1 MTDTYRPPSL
11 DVGVYPGAAPGP
23 LDPEAA
29 PAVRGYRGEDLLR
42 AIEAAGLRG
51 RGGAAFPTVRKL
63 RAVAGGPA
71 PRYVVANGEEGEP
84 ASVKDR
90 WLLRNRPHL
99 VLDGL
104 LRAAEAVG
112 ADAAYAY
119 VSDPAATVAVERA
132 LAELG
137 ETPVPVIVH
146 QVAPGYVA
154 GEETAVVRAIDGGPA
169 KPLDKPPRPYEQG
182 VGGRPTAVCNVETL
196 ARVALVAAGHPAD
209 AFLLTVSGT
218 DIRPGLFEV
227 PYGVTLGTALD
238 ALTGAGLDARGYLMG
253 GFFAG
258 LAGPAIRDVPLDP
271 DALRAH
277 GSGLGC
283 GAVVVIGADDCPVAA
298 AADVM
303 AYFAAE
309 NAGQCG
315 SCIRGTAAM
324 SDVLTDLTRGT
335 ATADRLARL
344 EKWSGSLPGRGAC
357 GTLDG
362 ASALT
367 ATLLS
372 GFPADVEAHLGAPCP
387 RCAALSE
394 PNGRTRFAVPPESI
408 IPGGHL

>member
-1 MTDTYRPPSL
+1 MTDTYRPSPL
-11 DVGVYPGAAPGP
+11 VLGAYPGTEPRLLGP
-23 LDPEAA
+23 DAGPDAGGL
-29 PAVRGYRGEDLLR
+29 RGGDLLD
-42 AIEAAGLRG
+42 AVDAAGLRG
-51 RGGAAFPTVRKL
+51 RGGAAFPTARKL
-63 RAVAGGPA
+63 RAVAAGEA

-90 WLLRNRPHL
+90 WLLRSRPRL

-104 LRAAEAVG
+104 LRTAEAVG
-112 ADAAYAY
+112 AAGAYVY
-119 VSDPAATVAVERA
+119 VSDPGAAEAIERTLRERA
-132 LAELG
+132 G
-137 ETPVPVIVH
+137 TPVPVTLREVD
-146 QVAPGYVA
+146 PGYVA

-209 AFLLTVSGT
+209 TFLLTVSGSVPH
-218 DIRPGLFEV
+218 PGLYEV
-227 PYGVTLGTALD
+227 PYGVTLGAALD
-238 ALTGAGLDARGYLMG
+238 ALTGARPDARGYLMG

-258 LAGPAIRDVPLDP
+258 LAGPAVRDVPLHP
-271 DALRAH
+271 DALRAY

-303 AYFAAE
+303 AYFAVE
-309 NAGQCG
+309 NAQQCG

-324 SDVLTDLTRGT
+324 SDVLTGLAQGT
-335 ATADRLARL
+335 TTPDRLARL
-344 EKWSGSLPGRGAC
+344 ERWSTSLPGRGAC

-362 ASALT
+362 AAALA
-367 ATLLS
+367 ATLLA

-387 RCAALSE
+387 RCAAL
-394 PNGRTRFAVPPESI
+394 PVPGGRTRFAVPVESI
-408 IPGGHL
+408 LGGQL

>member
-1 MTDTYRPPSL
+1 MTDTYRPASL
-11 DVGVYPGAAPGP
+11 AVRAHPGIAPRLLGADAPPGP
-23 LDPEAA
+23 GGP
-29 PAVRGYRGEDLLR
+29 RGADLLGAVER
-42 AIEAAGLRG
+42 AGLRG
-51 RGGAAFPTVRKL
+51 RGGAAFPTARKL
-63 RAVAGGPA
+63 RAVAAGPA

-84 ASVKDR
+84 ASAKDR
-90 WLLRNRPHL
+90 WLLRHRPRL

-112 ADAAYAY
+112 AAGAYVY
-119 VSDPAATVAVERA
+119 VSDPAAAESVERA
-132 LAELG
+132 LRDLDG
-137 ETPVPVIVH
+137 VPVPVTLREVSP
-146 QVAPGYVA
+146 AYVA

-196 ARVALVAAGHPAD
+196 AHIALVAAGHPAD
-209 AFLLTVSGT
+209 TFLLTVSGSVP
-218 DIRPGLFEV
+218 RPGLYEV
-227 PYGVTLGTALD
+227 PYGITLGAALD
-238 ALTGAGLDARGYLMG
+238 ALTGARPDARGYLMG

-258 LAGPAIRDVPLDP
+258 LAGPAVRDVPLDP

-283 GAVVVIGADDCPVAA
+283 GAIVVLGDADCPVAA

-324 SDVLTDLTRGT
+324 SDVLTGLSRGT

-344 EKWSGSLPGRGAC
+344 EKWSTSLPGRGAC

-362 ASALT
+362 AAALA
-367 ATLLS
+367 ATLLG

-387 RCAALSE
+387 RCAAF
-394 PNGRTRFAVPPESI
+394 PVPDGRTRFAVPDESL
-408 IPGGHL
+408 PGGHL